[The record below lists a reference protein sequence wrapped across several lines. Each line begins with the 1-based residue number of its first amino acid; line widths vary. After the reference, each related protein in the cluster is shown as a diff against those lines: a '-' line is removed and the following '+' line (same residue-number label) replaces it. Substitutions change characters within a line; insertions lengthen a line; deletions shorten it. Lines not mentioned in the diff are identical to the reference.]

1 MTTLKEELRQSK
13 GFRSLE
19 EEAFLNLARTEAVLS
34 DGLDRVLAPHGLS
47 LTQYNVLRMLRGA
60 GAEGLCRN
68 EIRDRLITRM
78 PDVSRLLDRM
88 EAAGL
93 VHRVRSATDRRQVST
108 TLTERGSALV
118 SDLDSEVAAVHER
131 QLGHLNETQLRSLIE
146 LASLARDPG

>member
-1 MTTLKEELRQSK
+1 MTSLKEELRQSK

-34 DGLDRVLAPHGLS
+34 DGLDRVLGRHGLS

-60 GAEGLCRN
+60 GVQGLCRN

-108 TLTERGSALV
+108 TLTEHGHALV
-118 SDLDSEVAAVHER
+118 DQLDADVAAVHAR
-131 QLGHLNETQLRSLIE
+131 QLGHMNETQLRSLIE
-146 LASLARDPG
+146 LVSLARNPD

>member
-1 MTTLKEELRQSK
+1 MTSLKEELRQSK
-13 GFRSLE
+13 GFRSLQ

-34 DGLDRVLAPHGLS
+34 DGLDRVLGPHGLS

-60 GAEGLCRN
+60 GVEGLCRN

-78 PDVSRLLDRM
+78 PDVTRLLDRM

-108 TLTERGSALV
+108 TLTEHGHDLV
-118 SDLDSEVAAVHER
+118 DQLDADVAAVHAR
-131 QLGHLNETQLRSLIE
+131 QLGHMTDTQLRSLIE
-146 LASLARDPG
+146 LVSLARDNG